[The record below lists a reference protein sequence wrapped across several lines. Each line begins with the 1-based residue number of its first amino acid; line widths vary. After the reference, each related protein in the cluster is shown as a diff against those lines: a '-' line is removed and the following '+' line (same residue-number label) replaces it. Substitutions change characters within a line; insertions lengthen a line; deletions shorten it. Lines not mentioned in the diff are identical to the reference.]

1 MKAAPSSQAPWSRV
15 PRHHL
20 RDLEV
25 ALEKEWLVA
34 NGLGGF
40 ASSTVAGCNTR
51 RYHGLLIAPLLPP
64 SQRVLLVSAVDD
76 TARLGGAEFPLFT
89 AEYAGVVHPAG
100 YEFLEA
106 FTLDPLPTFRYRL
119 GGIALEKTVFLVRGR
134 NCACVIYRVVEGAA
148 TVGLRLLPLLNFR
161 DYHSQTHG
169 PHPGFRQSPTP
180 GAPAVVIEANGLPQ
194 PLTLAATSG
203 SYAQAPCWYR
213 DMEYRRERERGLA
226 YREDHFCPG
235 AFEAEVAPGR
245 PLALCFTLGDPP
257 PDDPFAAQQAE
268 EARLAALCG
277 RAADDPFL
285 AALTRAAD
293 TFIVERHARDQGPS
307 RTMIAGYHW
316 FADWGRDTMIAL
328 PGIALVTGRHDD
340 AREILRT
347 FAGAVRGGLIPNR
360 FSEAGEGADYNTVDA
375 PLWFIYAA
383 WKYWRAT
390 GNAAF
395 MAELRPALEA
405 VIAGYRDGTDYGIH
419 MDTDGLIAAGATGLQ
434 LTWMDAKVGDWVV
447 TPRQGKPVEISAL
460 WYNALRCA
468 QDLAQHLDW
477 PDQTS
482 RLAEQVARSFRE
494 VFWNAAD
501 GCLYDVAD
509 PPDPALRPNQIL
521 AVSLPFAA
529 LEGERAAA
537 VVRTVHERLWTPYGL
552 RSLAPGDPAY
562 RGRYGGD
569 QVERDS
575 AYHQGTIWGWLMGPF
590 VSAYVRVHRGSAQA
604 RREAAA
610 MLQGMRDHLGDA
622 GLGTIAEIFE
632 GDPPHASRGCI
643 SQAWSVGEVL
653 RAYVEDVLGEGGHP

>member
-1 MKAAPSSQAPWSRV
+1 
-15 PRHHL
+15 
-20 RDLEV
+20 
-25 ALEKEWLVA
+25 
-34 NGLGGF
+34 
-40 ASSTVAGCNTR
+40 
-51 RYHGLLIAPLLPP
+51 
-64 SQRVLLVSAVDD
+64 
-76 TARLGGAEFPLFT
+76 
-89 AEYAGVVHPAG
+89 
-100 YEFLEA
+100 
-106 FTLDPLPTFRYRL
+106 
-119 GGIALEKTVFLVRGR
+119 
-134 NCACVIYRVVEGAA
+134 
-148 TVGLRLLPLLNFR
+148 
-161 DYHSQTHG
+161 
-169 PHPGFRQSPTP
+169 
-180 GAPAVVIEANGLPQ
+180 
-194 PLTLAATSG
+194 
-203 SYAQAPCWYR
+203 
-213 DMEYRRERERGLA
+213 
-226 YREDHFCPG
+226 
-235 AFEAEVAPGR
+235 
-245 PLALCFTLGDPP
+245 
-257 PDDPFAAQQAE
+257 
-268 EARLAALCG
+268 
-277 RAADDPFL
+277 
-285 AALTRAAD
+285 
-293 TFIVERHARDQGPS
+293 
-307 RTMIAGYHW
+307 
-316 FADWGRDTMIAL
+316 
-328 PGIALVTGRHDD
+328 
-340 AREILRT
+340 
-347 FAGAVRGGLIPNR
+347 
-360 FSEAGEGADYNTVDA
+360 
-375 PLWFIYAA
+375 
-383 WKYWRAT
+383 
-390 GNAAF
+390 

-419 MDTDGLIAAGATGLQ
+419 MDTDGLIAAGAPGLQ

-482 RLAEQVARSFRE
+482 RLGEQVARSFRE

-632 GDPPHASRGCI
+632 GDPPHAPRGCI

-653 RAYVEDVLGEGGHP
+653 RAYVEDVLGEGGPP